1 MTNALANVI
10 IVVALLVAAYSL
22 VSSLRDRAMDWWHLG
37 ALGVLEALLIAQLVL
52 GFVKLGEDGAG
63 PAEPATFVGYL
74 IGILL
79 IPAAGAGWGLLER
92 TRWGPGVIVVAC
104 LSVAV
109 MIERMRQIWQGTVA

>member
-10 IVVALLVAAYSL
+10 IVASLLAAAYSL
-22 VSSLRDRAMDWWHLG
+22 VSSLRDRPMDYWHLG
-37 ALGVLEALLIAQLVL
+37 ALGVLEALLIAQAVL
-52 GFVKLGEDGAG
+52 GFVKLGGGEG
-63 PAEPATFVGYL
+63 PAESATFVGYL
-74 IGILL
+74 LGVLL

-109 MIERMRQIWQGTVA
+109 MIERMRQIWEGTVA